1 MTAILITALI
11 VSLLIAGSV
20 ELSRWLRDDGGP
32 RHDALPR
39 TEDGWSAKLHTR
51 PYALR

>member
-11 VSLLIAGSV
+11 ISLLIAGTF
-20 ELSRWLRDDGGP
+20 ELSRWLGDDGGP
-32 RHDALPR
+32 RHDPLPR
-39 TEDGWSAKLHTR
+39 AEDRWSAKLPTR